1 MESINKTY
9 PCDQLESLT
18 SLILAVSTSQVNVTT
33 QIQSCPDLCSLAPG
47 AGNPDFSGV
56 GANLSWIIQ
65 AVLVFLLGPYLIIG
79 VWLDHRFIQVYPL
92 YPDSPRNEA
101 IHTDFLGAL
110 RLVTV
115 PVTLASLIYL
125 RNVTF
130 LFEVTYLYY
139 LNAMQFLSLLSATF
153 SCFVFDAWEYNHG
166 GGVGIHPERENRRFR
181 KKIAVVFCVLALAF
195 YLGVTIFISRSRLSF
210 PFLPDITAACRAYS
224 NIIPKLPKHV
234 EVPPANCEW
243 LTSYL
248 ESLMNMPP
256 SRGKGA
262 FITGQTFAVVFA
274 CYILVL
280 LLLQMHIDRNLMRD
294 VIGEAYI
301 DDQWGFGQILSVFLW
316 TQILWLISKW
326 IFSTVK
332 RVRGVPSI
340 RRLSATVEIAY
351 ELSHRTDRS
360 TVNAAHGCPQCSNLE
375 EDSECITHGRL
386 LALGGHHGGPM
397 GVSQP

>member
-1 MESINKTY
+1 
-9 PCDQLESLT
+9 
-18 SLILAVSTSQVNVTT
+18 
-33 QIQSCPDLCSLAPG
+33 
-47 AGNPDFSGV
+47 
-56 GANLSWIIQ
+56 
-65 AVLVFLLGPYLIIG
+65 
-79 VWLDHRFIQVYPL
+79 
-92 YPDSPRNEA
+92 
-101 IHTDFLGAL
+101 
-110 RLVTV
+110 
-115 PVTLASLIYL
+115 
-125 RNVTF
+125 
-130 LFEVTYLYY
+130 
-139 LNAMQFLSLLSATF
+139 MQFLSLLSATF

-224 NIIPKLPKHV
+224 NIIPKPPKHV
-234 EVPPANCEW
+234 EVPPANWEW

-256 SRGKGA
+256 SRGKAA
-262 FITGQTFAVVFA
+262 FITGQTFAVVYA
-274 CYILVL
+274 CCLLAL
-280 LLLQMHIDRNLMRD
+280 LLLAGIKWLIEVNLSHVPPGWFAAISLGTSVGMLYCLVQMQIDRNLMRD

-316 TQILWLISKW
+316 TQILWLISEW

-340 RRLSATVEIAY
+340 RRVSATVEIAY
-351 ELSHRTDRS
+351 ELSHRADRS

-375 EDSECITHGRL
+375 EDCECITHGRL
-386 LALGGHHGGPM
+386 LALGGDHRGPM
-397 GVSQP
+397 GLANLERRSIKLESCETIRK

>member
-1 MESINKTY
+1 M
-9 PCDQLESLT
+9 
-18 SLILAVSTSQVNVTT
+18 
-33 QIQSCPDLCSLAPG
+33 
-47 AGNPDFSGV
+47 
-56 GANLSWIIQ
+56 
-65 AVLVFLLGPYLIIG
+65 
-79 VWLDHRFIQVYPL
+79 
-92 YPDSPRNEA
+92 
-101 IHTDFLGAL
+101 
-110 RLVTV
+110 

-234 EVPPANCEW
+234 EVPPANWEW

-256 SRGKGA
+256 SRGKAA
-262 FITGQTFAVVFA
+262 FITGQTFAVVYA
-274 CYILVL
+274 CYLLVL
-280 LLLQMHIDRNLMRD
+280 LHLAGIKWLIEVNLSHVPPGWFAAISLGTSVGMLYCLVQMQIDRNLMRD

-316 TQILWLISKW
+316 TQILWLISEW

-332 RVRGVPSI
+332 RVRG
-340 RRLSATVEIAY
+340 E
-351 ELSHRTDRS
+351 
-360 TVNAAHGCPQCSNLE
+360 
-375 EDSECITHGRL
+375 
-386 LALGGHHGGPM
+386 
-397 GVSQP
+397 